1 MIYLH
6 QRALLREL
14 FDAAVAAA
22 DPAHCLPAWLPDPP
36 VSPRGRTVIVGA
48 GKAGGAMAAGV
59 RGHWCG
65 DPGPLSGI
73 DVTR

>member
-22 DPAHCLPAWLPDPP
+22 DPAHCLPAWLPVKPL
-36 VSPRGRTVIVGA
+36 RE
-48 GKAGGAMAAGV
+48 AA
-59 RGHWCG
+59 RQY
-65 DPGPLSGI
+65 LI
-73 DVTR
+73 